1 MMASSF
7 EKARFNMVEQ
17 QIRPW
22 EVLDQRVLSLMESLP
37 REQFVPH
44 NYQDL
49 AYADIEIPIGQ
60 GEHMMFPRIEAR
72 LLQALDL
79 QPTDRVL
86 EVGTGSG
93 YLTACLANL
102 ARQVVTIDLHSE
114 FTDLAKQRLEQQG
127 LQNIIFKSGD
137 ALAAPLEQAPF
148 DAIAVTGSLPTSQQA
163 EIFRQQLNPGGRLFV
178 VVGSAPVMESM
189 LIKRHSEK
197 VFQEEMILE
206 TELTPL
212 INAPAPVEFE
222 F

>member
-22 EVLDQRVLSLMESLP
+22 EVFDPRVLSLMESLP
-37 REQFVPH
+37 RDQFVPQS
-44 NYQDL
+44 YRDL

-60 GEHMMFPRIEAR
+60 GQQMMFPRIEAK
-72 LLQALDL
+72 LLQALAI
-79 QPTDRVL
+79 QPANKVL

-102 ARQVVTIDLHSE
+102 AQQVVSIDLYEE
-114 FTDLAKQRLEQQG
+114 FTEQAKDKLLQQG
-127 LQNIIFKSGD
+127 VKNVTFKSGD
-137 ALAAPLEQAPF
+137 ALTGPLEEGPF

-163 EIFRQQLNPGGRLFV
+163 EIFRQQLNVGGRLFV
-178 VVGSAPVMESM
+178 VIGTAPVMECM
-189 LIKRHSEK
+189 LITRHTDRI
-197 VFQEEMILE
+197 FQEESILE
-206 TELTPL
+206 TELAPL
-212 INAPAPVEFE
+212 VNALVPMEFE

>member
-22 EVLDQRVLSLMESLP
+22 EVLDPRVLSLMESLP
-37 REQFVPH
+37 REHYVPQS
-44 NYQDL
+44 YRDL
-49 AYADIEIPIGQ
+49 AYADIEVPIGQ
-60 GEHMMFPRIEAR
+60 GQHMMFPRIEAK
-72 LLQALDL
+72 LMQALAI
-79 QPTDRVL
+79 QPTDKVL

-102 ARQVVTIDLHSE
+102 AQAVVSIDFHNE
-114 FTDLAKQRLEQQG
+114 FTEQAIEKLGQQG
-127 LQNIIFKSGD
+127 IRNITLINGD
-137 ALAAPLEQAPF
+137 ALAGPLEQGPF

-163 EIFRQQLNPGGRLFV
+163 EIFRQQLNAGGRLFV
-178 VVGSAPVMESM
+178 VIGTAPVMECM
-189 LIKRHSEK
+189 LITRHADK
-197 VFQEEMILE
+197 IFQEESILE

-212 INAPAPVEFE
+212 INAPAPVVFE